1 MKRILVVAV
10 TSTALVA
17 AGAAGGAAFGA
28 AKLHVLSQACVAT
41 KSRAI
46 TAPRAGHCPTGTL
59 LETVGAAA
67 RGKTGVRGPVGARG
81 ATGAKGAT
89 GSKGAT
95 GPRGAT
101 GATGAK
107 GSTGPAATVKS
118 YVFNWAGGKIANAS
132 SGIVV
137 NLDKVDKTA
146 DTELLQ
152 LTLPVDI
159 TTCAVEVTS
168 VGANA
173 FYDFASAP
181 AVQAARVTAAPR
193 NLNIQTHW
201 PSGTALDFS
210 LLVTCP

>member
-1 MKRILVVAV
+1 MKRILVVAA

-17 AGAAGGAAFGA
+17 AGAAGGAAVA
-28 AKLHVLSQACVAT
+28 AGKLHVLSQACVAT

-46 TAPRAGHCPTGTL
+46 TAPVAGHCPKGTL

-67 RGKTGVRGPVGARG
+67 RGKTGVRGLVGPAG
-81 ATGAKGAT
+81 PKGST
-89 GSKGAT
+89 GSRGPT

-146 DTELLQ
+146 FTELLQ
-152 LTLPVDI
+152 LTMPVDI
-159 TTCAVEVTS
+159 TTCAVEATP

-173 FYDFASAP
+173 LYDFATAP
-181 AVQAARVTAAPR
+181 AIQAARVTAGPK
-193 NLNIQTHW
+193 NLNVETHW

>member
-17 AGAAGGAAFGA
+17 AGAAGGAAVA
-28 AKLHVLSQACVAT
+28 ASKPHVLRQACVAT

-46 TAPRAGHCPTGTL
+46 TAPRAGHCPAGTL

-67 RGKTGVRGPVGARG
+67 RGRTGVRGPAGP
-81 ATGAKGAT
+81 
-89 GSKGAT
+89 T

-101 GATGAK
+101 GAKGSTGPKGSTGAK
-107 GSTGPAATVKS
+107 GSTGPAATLKS
-118 YVFNWAGGKIANAS
+118 YVFNWQGGKIANAS

-146 DTELLQ
+146 FTELLQ

-159 TTCAVEVTS
+159 TTCAVEATP
-168 VGANA
+168 VGASA
-173 FYDFASAP
+173 FYDFATAP
-181 AVQAARVTAAPR
+181 AIQAARVTAGPK
-193 NLNIQTHW
+193 NLNIETHW